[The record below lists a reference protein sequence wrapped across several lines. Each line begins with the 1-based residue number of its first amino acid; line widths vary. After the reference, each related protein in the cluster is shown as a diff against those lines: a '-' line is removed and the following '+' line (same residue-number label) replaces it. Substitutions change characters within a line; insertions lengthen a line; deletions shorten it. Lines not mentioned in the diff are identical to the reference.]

1 MAFPTA
7 VNSQITDAVTQSN
20 VKVVGEA
27 PALAMGS
34 IYQTLAHSTG
44 ILYANAVA
52 AQQQMNT
59 LAQAATNQGVI
70 QIYSIDTT
78 TTGGATDKVAQTG
91 LTDNLTS
98 LLTVLNAFRG
108 ERASTVPEAMQAA
121 ADSSATEDT
130 EAGLHEA
137 YEGLAE
143 AIQSAVR
150 FSNDTVLGQADPFN
164 AAMRQCTDSVVY
176 AIERIQQTQAEALRR
191 MLLDALLVA
200 ITKALLQEPD
210 RAKAFE
216 EALQA
221 VKRLE

>member
-20 VKVVGEA
+20 VKVIGEA

-34 IYQTLAHSTG
+34 IYQSLAHSTG

-91 LTDNLTS
+91 VSDNLTS
-98 LLTVLNAFRG
+98 LLTVLNAMSPATAQAKVADPSPS
-108 ERASTVPEAMQAA
+108 EDATTASSGSENGHGSV
-121 ADSSATEDT
+121 AD
-130 EAGLHEA
+130 
-137 YEGLAE
+137 
-143 AIQSAVR
+143 AIKDAVR
-150 FSNDTVLGQADPFN
+150 FSNDSVLGHADAFN
-164 AAMRQCTDSVVY
+164 PPCANAPTASSMRSTACSMRRKMRCAACCWMP
-176 AIERIQQTQAEALRR
+176 RR
-191 MLLDALLVA
+191 RR
-200 ITKALLQEPD
+200 P
-210 RAKAFE
+210 
-216 EALQA
+216 
-221 VKRLE
+221 